1 MASTY
6 FVTGIG
12 TGIGKTIVS
21 AIITQKL
28 KADYWKPIQSGD
40 LHNSDSLTVK
50 RLISNSKTTIH
61 QERFRLSQPLSPHLS
76 AKIDGVDLK
85 IADFQLPPTENNLI
99 IEGAGGLMVPLNDQE
114 LMLDLIKVL
123 KTKVI
128 VVSKNYLGSINHTLL
143 TLQILSTNQIPV
155 EGIIFNGEANKH
167 TENYIEQYSKLP
179 ILGRI
184 PELNDL
190 NQDTI
195 RSAGNFLNL
204 NIRQ

>member
-1 MASTY
+1 MSSKY

-40 LHNSDSLTVK
+40 LDQSDSLMV
-50 RLISNSKTTIH
+50 SNLVSNTKTKIH
-61 QERFRLSQPLSPHLS
+61 EERFRLSLPLSPHLS

-85 IADFQLPPTENNLI
+85 IADFQIPITENNI
-99 IEGAGGLMVPLNDQE
+99 VIEGAGGLMVPLNDKE
-114 LMLDLIKVL
+114 LMLDLIKAL
-123 KTKVI
+123 NTKVI

-143 TLQILSTNQIPV
+143 TIQILKFNQIPV
-155 EGIIFNGEANKH
+155 EGIIFNGEENSH
-167 TENYIEQYSKLP
+167 TEQYIEQYSKLP

-184 PELNDL
+184 PELTNL

-195 RSAGNFLNL
+195 NSAGRFLNL
-204 NIRQ
+204 NISQ